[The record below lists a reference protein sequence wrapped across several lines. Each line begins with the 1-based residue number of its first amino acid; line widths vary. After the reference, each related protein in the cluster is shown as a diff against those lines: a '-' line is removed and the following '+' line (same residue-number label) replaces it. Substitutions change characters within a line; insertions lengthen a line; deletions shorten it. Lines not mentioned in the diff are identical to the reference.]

1 MTSRLLWL
9 LCDVF
14 VSDELLSL
22 PDELSDS
29 VELSDELVSEDSEYC
44 EPEEGDE
51 ESSPDDSLDVP
62 DEEPPWLL
70 DPALELEVPEVVT
83 EVVVVDDMSPLVSG
97 SAKTD
102 TVKTV
107 KIRIIKINIAVPFSV

>member
-22 PDELSDS
+22 PDELLDS

-70 DPALELEVPEVVT
+70 DPALEPEVPEVVT